1 MLREPLTMAQERSV
15 TFVQLTDSH
24 LFDSGKR
31 GTPEEKEVEKLSTGL
46 AWKWALGEVTRLV
59 TSGEHIDFVVFTGDL
74 GLERACP
81 DGRMACDAWETAV
94 NRVYED
100 LKALPIKRVFI
111 VRGNNDLVDEDP
123 TPERRRLYTDFVLQ
137 VSGKLKEAAKTSEVA
152 ELVDLTPENPVQPA
166 DVDGIRLVGLDSS
179 SFKNTP
185 KNSEKSDPCMDRVD
199 ATEWDKVA
207 ASRSSVYQKR
217 ELDRVDH
224 LTRDSGPAL
233 IFTHIPDLADPF
245 RVRNCKTR
253 FASWSLVSADR
264 DQWKQIASRQSVIA
278 LFAGHFHDDD
288 RDTYRRPYRLL
299 ASPEID
305 PVVAEKTYVAPPL
318 AAKFQV
324 KPLQARGFLLAS
336 MQGGRVIRA
345 EFHWFN
351 AVEPAAQ
358 SAKQSDAGKRE
369 NEKLEDNESQRLG
382 CSVREL
388 LAVIISWPFVGLLL
402 LLYLVLGKSAPR
414 PLAELLKP
422 FKNVKLFGAELSLG
436 EELARSAAEAFEAYG
451 KQAGIEY
458 DRKVEVYDVKRRM
471 GDVIE
476 RHLSKSFNNIL
487 DVKGLRCTLHVPDVL
502 FADTL
507 YQLIDY
513 YAGKGGKGRR
523 KSIRFGI
530 IGKTWRLSESQVSG
544 NVSTKKRD
552 LILEWGMTMEEAA
565 AAGQGRPSFVSVL
578 LLDENNTQAGIFFMD
593 STGTNAFTSP
603 PLLDWDKIIN
613 VACKTAGLTKALAD
627 LNRELREH
635 GPLVK
640 LYN

>member
-1 MLREPLTMAQERSV
+1 MRNLIYLLLVWLGILMLREPLTMAQERSV
-15 TFVQLTDSH
+15 TFVQVTDPH
-24 LFDSGKR
+24 LLESGKR

-224 LTRDSGPAL
+224 LTRDSRPAM

-278 LFAGHFHDDD
+278 LFAGHFHADD

-305 PVVAEKTYVAPPL
+305 PWVAEKTYVAPPL
-318 AAKFQV
+318 
-324 KPLQARGFLLAS
+324 P
-336 MQGGRVIRA
+336 
-345 EFHWFN
+345 
-351 AVEPAAQ
+351 
-358 SAKQSDAGKRE
+358 
-369 NEKLEDNESQRLG
+369 
-382 CSVREL
+382 
-388 LAVIISWPFVGLLL
+388 
-402 LLYLVLGKSAPR
+402 
-414 PLAELLKP
+414 
-422 FKNVKLFGAELSLG
+422 
-436 EELARSAAEAFEAYG
+436 
-451 KQAGIEY
+451 
-458 DRKVEVYDVKRRM
+458 
-471 GDVIE
+471 
-476 RHLSKSFNNIL
+476 
-487 DVKGLRCTLHVPDVL
+487 
-502 FADTL
+502 
-507 YQLIDY
+507 
-513 YAGKGGKGRR
+513 
-523 KSIRFGI
+523 
-530 IGKTWRLSESQVSG
+530 
-544 NVSTKKRD
+544 
-552 LILEWGMTMEEAA
+552 
-565 AAGQGRPSFVSVL
+565 
-578 LLDENNTQAGIFFMD
+578 
-593 STGTNAFTSP
+593 
-603 PLLDWDKIIN
+603 
-613 VACKTAGLTKALAD
+613 
-627 LNRELREH
+627 
-635 GPLVK
+635 
-640 LYN
+640 